1 MTDKVNPVPAGFHTV
16 TPYLI
21 VKDGHRALAFYQ
33 QAFGA
38 TVNHLDTLPDG
49 KFLNAEFRIGDSNLM
64 MGEHEADAPEAGKL
78 PRLSIYLYVPDSDA
92 MQTAAI
98 AAGAKEIYPVSTKFY
113 GNREGGVEDPFG
125 ITWWIS
131 THVEDLTPEEMLK
144 RMAEMKPES
153 H

>member
-1 MTDKVNPVPAGFHTV
+1 MADKVNSVPAGFHTV

-21 VKDGHRALAFYQ
+21 VNDGHRALAFYQ

-38 TVNHLDTLPDG
+38 TVNHLDTMPDG

-64 MGEHEADAPEAGKL
+64 MGEHERDTPETGKL

-92 MQTAAI
+92 LQAAAI

-131 THVEDLTPEEMLK
+131 TRVEDLSSEEMLQ
-144 RMAEMKPES
+144 RMAQQQS
-153 H
+153 

>member
-1 MTDKVNPVPAGFHTV
+1 MAAKVNPVPPGFHTV
-16 TPYLI
+16 TPYLM
-21 VKDGHRALAFYQ
+21 VNDGQRALAFYQ

-38 TVNHLDTLPDG
+38 VVNNLEALPDG

-64 MGEHEADAPEAGKL
+64 MGEHDADAPEAGKL

-92 MQTAAI
+92 MQAAAL

-131 THVEDLTPEEMLK
+131 THVEDLSPEEMLE
-144 RMAEMKPES
+144 RMAALKPET

>member
-1 MTDKVNPVPAGFHTV
+1 MADKVDPVPPGFHTV

-21 VKDGHRALAFYQ
+21 VNDGNRALAFYQ

-38 TVNHLDTLPDG
+38 TINHLDTMPDG

-64 MGEHEADAPEAGKL
+64 MGEHDRDTPEPGKL

-92 MQTAAI
+92 MHAAAL
-98 AAGAKEIYPVSTKFY
+98 AAGAKEISPVSTKFY

-125 ITWWIS
+125 ITWWIATRVDNPS
-131 THVEDLTPEEMLK
+131 PEEMMR
-144 RMAEMKPES
+144 RMAEMKPPA
-153 H
+153 